1 MAYTFTPRGHPMK
14 PAPLSMTPVTIADA
28 QRDMRVAYY
37 DGAPGIMTS
46 GMVWFVAG
54 MYALYASPERAVW
67 ALLVGG
73 MFIHPLAVLLNK
85 ALGRSGKHNPANPL
99 GGLGMA
105 STFWMILCIPLAFAI
120 STVRIDL
127 FFPAMLLIIGGRY
140 LTFATLYGT
149 RIYWACGAALAMAAY
164 PLAKMGATPATGAFA
179 GAGIEVA
186 FAVAVFV
193 TSDRTVPG
201 APGEATVKL

>member
-1 MAYTFTPRGHPMK
+1 MK

-28 QRDMRVAYY
+28 QRDMRIAYY

-46 GMVWFVAG
+46 GMVWLVAG
-54 MYALYASPERAVW
+54 LYALYASPERAVW

-73 MFIHPLAVLLNK
+73 MFIHPLTVLFNK

-99 GGLGMA
+99 GGLAMA
-105 STFWMILCIPLAFAI
+105 STLWMILCLPLAYAI

-127 FFPAMLLIIGGRY
+127 FFPAVLLIIGGRY

-149 RIYWACGAALAMAAY
+149 KIYWVCGAALALAAY
-164 PLAKMGATPATGAFA
+164 PLVKLGATPSIGAFTG
-179 GAGIEVA
+179 GAIEVA
-186 FAVAVFV
+186 FALAVFL
-193 TSDRTVPG
+193 TAERTENG
-201 APGEATVKL
+201 AAGAARI